1 MQKPWMTD
9 GIVKSCLR
17 KEKLYLKY
25 KKISHSMQRIRIML
39 QFILESET
47 IGWVVLLWL
56 RSQSWENSQ
65 DMRKTWII
73 INGHIGNSN
82 IDWVHSFPTDSATID
97 V

>member
-47 IGWVVLLWL
+47 IG
-56 RSQSWENSQ
+56 
-65 DMRKTWII
+65 
-73 INGHIGNSN
+73 
-82 IDWVHSFPTDSATID
+82 
-97 V
+97 